1 MEKWL
6 LFTWMALMAIYIFGF
21 SNSKIR
27 DNTTQ
32 DKTRLIFKI
41 FPSVSEFSRKIQF
54 LRGELSNKTLKNFD
68 FFRK

>member
-41 FPSVSEFSRKIQF
+41 FPSISKLSRNIQF
-54 LRGELSNKTLKNFD
+54 LRVELSNKTCKEL
-68 FFRK
+68 